1 MEVEK
6 ILEMDDNSGF
16 VLSAF
21 LIEGIPEVLTEE
33 KTIKN
38 ILVYSKRKLY
48 GGIENLDFEELCE
61 SSKDHIPIYSL

>member
-6 ILEMDDNSGF
+6 VLEMNDNIGF
-16 VLSAF
+16 VVSAF

-38 ILVYSKRKLY
+38 ILVYSKRK
-48 GGIENLDFEELCE
+48 
-61 SSKDHIPIYSL
+61 

>member
-6 ILEMDDNSGF
+6 VLEMNDNIGF
-16 VLSAF
+16 VVSAF
-21 LIEGIPEVLTEE
+21 LIERIPEVLTEE

-48 GGIENLDFEELCE
+48 GGIKNLDFEELCE
-61 SSKDHIPIYSL
+61 SSKDHIPIESM